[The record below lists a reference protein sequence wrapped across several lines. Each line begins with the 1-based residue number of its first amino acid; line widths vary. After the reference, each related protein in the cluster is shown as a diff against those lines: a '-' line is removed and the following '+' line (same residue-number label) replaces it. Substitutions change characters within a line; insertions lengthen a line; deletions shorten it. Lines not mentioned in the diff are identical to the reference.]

1 MVFGTDVFVNR
12 HLETQSKDRMF
23 DLAPPYRVRNQFAT
37 FDTNVRHRVFRESG
51 WVNADHPSFVEMSD
65 DRWTPVWN
73 VDGKQPDLMCRS
85 NKDTVQNGSD
95 VGYPN
100 EKKDGMGS
108 GMEA

>member
-12 HLETQSKDRMF
+12 HLETRSKDRMF
-23 DLAPPYRVRNQFAT
+23 DLAPLYRVRNQFAT
-37 FDTNVRHRVFRESG
+37 FDTNVRHGVFRESG
-51 WVNADHPSFVEMSD
+51 WVNANRPAFAEMSE
-65 DRWTPVWN
+65 DRWTSAWN
-73 VDGKQPDLMCRS
+73 VGGKQPDPMCRS
-85 NKDTVQNGSD
+85 NKDAVQIGSD